1 MCPKLIFF
9 GGKGGVGKSTTSAA
23 TAIYLAK
30 LKPEKKIMLIS
41 FDIAHNLGDLFDMEI
56 GDKITQVLPNLW
68 AMEPDA
74 ERYTDDFVRVF
85 VEKAKKLALDIPLVK
100 KLTNLEDY
108 IEESFSAASIP
119 LAVKNSIFFEQIL
132 DTENDYDLFVVDMPP
147 TGNMISIFEVPKT
160 TMQVFL
166 KSTLETMDKVLEF
179 VAAMRKMNPINW
191 FRPGANER
199 RKNQAA
205 ELLGMLKE
213 LDRRNDRVMRLL
225 KTMSSL
231 RFVTIAERPSYE
243 EIRRAAD
250 LVKKYVPLDGVVINK
265 LNPDGIVDCKFCA
278 TETVHQKKY
287 VKKIE
292 EDEHF
297 KEKKIWRTW
306 RIVDEVIGIEKLEAF
321 AKSLYK
327 DETFETIVRPTRP
340 ANA

>member
-1 MCPKLIFF
+1 MFTRIIIF

-23 TAIYLAK
+23 TAVYLAK
-30 LKPEKKIMLIS
+30 LNPEKKIFLIS

-74 ERYTDDFVRVF
+74 DRYTEDYTKGF
-85 VEKAKKLALDIPLVK
+85 VEKAKKLLFDLPMVK
-100 KLTNLEDY
+100 KLTNLESY

-119 LAVKNSIFFEQIL
+119 LAVKNSIFFDQIL
-132 DTENDYDLFVVDMPP
+132 ASENDYDYFIVDMPP
-147 TGNMISIFEVPKT
+147 TGNMVSIFEVPKT

-179 VAAMRKMNPINW
+179 VAAMRKMNPLNW

-205 ELLGMLKE
+205 ELLEMLKE
-213 LDRRNDRVMRLL
+213 LDRRNDRIMRML
-225 KTMSSL
+225 KTLSSL

-250 LVKKYVPLDGVVINK
+250 LVKKYVPLEGVVINK
-265 LNPDGIVDCKFCA
+265 LNPEYLIDCKFCA

-287 VKKIE
+287 VKLIE

-297 KEKKIWRTW
+297 KDKKIWRAW
-306 RIVDEVIGIEKLEAF
+306 RLENEVIGIDKLVDF
-321 AKSLYK
+321 AKALYK
-327 DETFETIVRPTRP
+327 DETFEDIVRPPRP
-340 ANA
+340 VK

>member
-1 MCPKLIFF
+1 MCAKLIFF

-23 TAIYLAK
+23 TAVYLAK
-30 LKPEKKIMLIS
+30 LNPEKKIFLIS
-41 FDIAHNLGDLFDMEI
+41 FDIAHNVGDLFDMEI

-74 ERYTDDFVRVF
+74 DRYTEDYVRDF
-85 VEKAKKLALDIPLVK
+85 VEKAKKLMYDLPLVK
-100 KLTNLEDY
+100 KMTNLEQY

-119 LAVKNSIFFEQIL
+119 LAVKNSIFFDQIL
-132 DTENDYDLFVVDMPP
+132 ETENDYDIFVVDMPP
-147 TGNMISIFEVPKT
+147 TGNMVSIFEVPKT

-179 VAAMRKMNPINW
+179 VAAMRKLNPANW

-213 LDRRNDRVMRLL
+213 LDRRNDRIMRML
-225 KTMSSL
+225 KTLSSL

-250 LVKKYVPLDGVVINK
+250 LVKKYVPLEGIVINK
-265 LNPDGIVDCKFCA
+265 LNHDGLDCKFCA

-287 VKKIE
+287 VKLIE
-292 EDEHF
+292 ETF
-297 KEKKIWRTW
+297 KDKRIWRTW
-306 RIVDEVIGIEKLEAF
+306 RVEDEVIGVAKLEAF
-321 AKSLYK
+321 ARSLYEG
-327 DETFETIVRPTRP
+327 ETFETIIRPVKP
-340 ANA
+340 SQP